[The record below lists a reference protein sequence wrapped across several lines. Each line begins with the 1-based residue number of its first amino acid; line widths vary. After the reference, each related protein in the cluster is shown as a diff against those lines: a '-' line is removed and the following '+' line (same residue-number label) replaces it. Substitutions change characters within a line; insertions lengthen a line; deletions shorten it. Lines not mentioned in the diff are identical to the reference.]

1 MKGIQSK
8 HLRKKLRDRR
18 LKLSSAGSYNQNFD
32 LTIRLTN
39 IKPKW
44 SYGLKYA
51 KGNIYMM
58 DRWEEMVV
66 NIAVSGSM
74 VHQAYTNVDGNET
87 TTKSYEA
94 ITDWHE
100 RNSEWCNRQTR
111 RQVRSWINDGE
122 YCGRYQNDNSCNWG
136 GGIGIKKLLQLFG
149 IPNDNIRI
157 GTIRFEDTLKD
168 SKKY

>member
-8 HLRKKLRDRR
+8 YLRKKLRDRR
-18 LKLSSAGSYNQNFD
+18 LKLTSAGSYNQDFD

-58 DRWEEMVV
+58 DQWEEMVV
-66 NIAVSGSM
+66 NIVVSGSM

-111 RQVRSWINDGE
+111 RTMRNLISDAE
-122 YCGRYQNDNSCNWG
+122 YSGRYNNCNTNWG
-136 GGIGIKKLLQLFG
+136 GSIGIQKLLQLFG
-149 IPNDNIRI
+149 IPNQNVKI
-157 GTIRFEDTLKD
+157 GTIRFED
-168 SKKY
+168 

>member
-8 HLRKKLRDRR
+8 YLRKKLRDRR
-18 LKLSSAGSYNQNFD
+18 LTLTSTGRYND
-32 LTIRLTN
+32 CDITIRLTN

-44 SYGLKYA
+44 AYGLKYA
-51 KGNIYMM
+51 KGNIYLM